1 MKHVNLSAY
10 SDVENLSRFTDESF
24 KNYCADKLLHCA
36 NEVGHVKRNLI
47 DDQWTGKI
55 CEIGS
60 GNSKLLY
67 RFEQEG
73 LLTKGYGIEVSRS
86 RYLFAEKFKDHIG
99 SKNVENINQDF
110 LELVP
115 YKNLDLVI
123 SVDITFQLIAAL
135 NNQAETQGLRW
146 IYDSL
151 RPGGS
156 IILELRYFEE
166 FSSRISETTKDYKFW
181 EEFPA
186 HDPFEF
192 VLAKISRDEKNLLVW
207 EKNFFERNSMKRS
220 RFTNIFKPY
229 NHDTVKTALT
239 NAGFKSIEFSKN
251 WLDSDDENA
260 TRKDIFI
267 VRAKK

>member
-1 MKHVNLSAY
+1 MKHINLSAY
-10 SDVENLSRFTDESF
+10 SDVEKLSRFTDESF
-24 KNYCADKLLHCA
+24 KKYCADKLFHCT
-36 NEVGHVKRNLI
+36 NEVGYVKRHMV
-47 DDQWTGKI
+47 DDQWKGRI

-73 LLTKGYGIEVSRS
+73 FLSKGYGIEVSRS

-110 LELVP
+110 LELNH

-135 NNQAETQGLRW
+135 NNQAESQGLKW

-151 RPGGS
+151 RPGGFLV
-156 IILELRYFEE
+156 LELRFFEE
-166 FSSRISETTKDYKFW
+166 FSNRISETTKDYKFW
-181 EEFPA
+181 EEFPE

-192 VLAKISRDEKNLLVW
+192 VLAKIYRDSNNLLVW
-207 EKNFFERNSMKRS
+207 EKNFFERNTLQRS
-220 RFTNIFKPY
+220 KFTNIFKPY
-229 NHDTVKTALT
+229 NHQTIKTALV
-239 NAGFKSIEFSKN
+239 NAGFKSVEFSKN
-251 WLDSDDENA
+251 WLDSEDDNA
-260 TRKDIFI
+260 MRKDLFI
-267 VRAKK
+267 VRATK